1 LTVAAG
7 AAHAAAIANAIKSS
21 GVVVKLEP
29 RDFMEIVNR
38 AENPLIVVGQGGVFK
53 KHLQYLTSYKG
64 LAFFTTSPTPLM
76 FPSRLEIV
84 RAKTISVPD

>member
-1 LTVAAG
+1 MAAG

-21 GVVVKLEP
+21 GVIVKLEP

-38 AENPLIVVGQGGVFK
+38 AENPLIVVGQGGVVR
-53 KHLQYLTSYKG
+53 KHLQDLTSYKG